1 MNELKITIHNGIF
14 VADSREVAEMV
25 VKLHKDLL
33 ETIRGYEQY
42 LTGGNYRS
50 LDFFIPATYQDAKG
64 ENRPCYLITRRG
76 CDMVVNKMSGEKG
89 VLFTAAYVTKFEEME
104 KQLSK
109 TIAIEDVLI
118 ASLQSMKEIK
128 LKQVQHDE
136 DIKMLAAKIKT
147 HPEDYFSISGYA
159 SLRGIRVDISK
170 AKLLGIKASEMS
182 REYEVDMGKV
192 TDPRFGQVNTYH
204 LDILKEVFSHF

>member
-76 CDMVVNKMSGEKG
+76 CDMVANKMSGEKG